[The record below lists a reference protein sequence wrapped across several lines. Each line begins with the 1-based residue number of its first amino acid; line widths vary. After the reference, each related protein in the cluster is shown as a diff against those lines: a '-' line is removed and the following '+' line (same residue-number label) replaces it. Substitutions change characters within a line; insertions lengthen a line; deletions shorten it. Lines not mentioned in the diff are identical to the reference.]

1 MFFFLSAQNQML
13 LGSQNLPS
21 PVTCGECM
29 AAIDF
34 TSDSVSESTTGFN
47 LKSQSNMA

>member
-34 TSDSVSESTTGFN
+34 TSDSESTTGFN